1 MTFLAWVIL
10 QETGSPFYVGLVGF
24 FGMFP
29 LLAFG
34 AIGGVL
40 ADRINRHRL
49 LMGMQILNLATGL
62 FMTALLLT
70 DLFVFWHS
78 YIVVFASGLGWALDM
93 PSRRSAVLDLIG
105 RTNVTNGM
113 ALDSVGMHASRMS
126 GPALAGGLIALI
138 GVTGGYFVI
147 IAFYVISI
155 VFMSFL
161 KLPPR
166 QGSVVVSR
174 SIGRNLVEGF
184 AYAQTNRVILATVVI
199 TVLMNLLL
207 FPYMQMVPVIATGT
221 LNVGPGLM
229 GILMGADGLGAIIGS
244 VFIASAGRL
253 RHHGRV
259 YLGGSIV
266 GLVMVLMFAWSEVFL
281 LSMLILFL
289 LGLGTAGFGTMQS
302 TIVVIAARE
311 DMRGRA
317 LGVISLAIGAG
328 PVGALLIGAL
338 AQVTSPPLAIAVFAT
353 LGLLTVGAVGLLMPE
368 LRGPIVQDGAEA
380 EDRADAPQPAD
391 QRT

>member
-1 MTFLAWVIL
+1 M
-10 QETGSPFYVGLVGF
+10 
-24 FGMFP
+24 
-29 LLAFG
+29 
-34 AIGGVL
+34 
-40 ADRINRHRL
+40 NRHRL
-49 LMGMQILNLATGL
+49 LLGMQFLNLATGL

-70 DLFVFWHS
+70 NVFVFWHS

-93 PSRRSAVLDLIG
+93 PSRRAAVHDLIG
-105 RTNVTNGM
+105 GTNVTNGM

-147 IAFYVISI
+147 IGFYVISI
-155 VFMSFL
+155 VFMCFL

-166 QGSVVVSR
+166 RASVVSR

-184 AYAQTNRVILATVVI
+184 AYVQTNRVILATVVI

-229 GILMGADGLGAIIGS
+229 GILMGADGMGAIIGS
-244 VFIASAGRL
+244 VTIASAGRL

-266 GLVMVLMFAWSEVFL
+266 GLVMVLMFAGSEVFRIVHGDTV
-281 LSMLILFL
+281 SARFGDGRIRHDAVNDS
-289 LGLGTAGFGTMQS
+289 GNRGARGYARAGPGSNFT
-302 TIVVIAARE
+302 RN
-311 DMRGRA
+311 RGRA
-317 LGVISLAIGAG
+317 GRGPFNRSVGAG
-328 PVGALLIGAL
+328 HISSVGHRCFRGART
-338 AQVTSPPLAIAVFAT
+338 ADSRRSGV
-353 LGLLTVGAVGLLMPE
+353 
-368 LRGPIVQDGAEA
+368 
-380 EDRADAPQPAD
+380 ADAGIARSD
-391 QRT
+391 STG